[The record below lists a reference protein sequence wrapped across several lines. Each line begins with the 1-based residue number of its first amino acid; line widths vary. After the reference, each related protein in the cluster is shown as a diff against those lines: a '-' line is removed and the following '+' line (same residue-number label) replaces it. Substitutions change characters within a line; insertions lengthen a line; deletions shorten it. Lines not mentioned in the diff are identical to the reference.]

1 MTPVTLAATT
11 TYTRTRAALDAIGG
25 LKGSRWSAAATAHSV
40 AAAAG
45 LMLFYEPEEEQRMG
59 VLRVEM
65 AAKAGANVIVTA
77 CPFCLVNME
86 DAIKVA
92 GMEGKMEAIDLSELI
107 AQHMQ

>member
-1 MTPVTLAATT
+1 LLRRRRPDAFL
-11 TYTRTRAALDAIGG
+11 RTG
-25 LKGSRWSAAATAHSV
+25 
-40 AAAAG
+40 
-45 LMLFYEPEEEQRMG
+45 EEEQRMG

-92 GMEGKMEAIDLSELI
+92 GMEGKRWKPLI
-107 AQHMQ
+107 CRN

>member
-1 MTPVTLAATT
+1 
-11 TYTRTRAALDAIGG
+11 
-25 LKGSRWSAAATAHSV
+25 
-40 AAAAG
+40 
-45 LMLFYEPEEEQRMG
+45 MLFYEPEEEQRMG

-92 GMEGKMEAIDLSELI
+92 GLEGKMEAIDLCELV
-107 AQHMQ
+107 AQHLAA